1 MEPQIPRAQSP
12 QREFANPD
20 AAPSHP
26 PLAELARQPLLNR
39 DYESRPTVFY
49 ERLRAEYGPVAPV
62 DVLGVPVWMV
72 LGYSQVLDVL
82 RDARGVWSRRVDT
95 WRAYREGR
103 VPADWPML
111 PVVESDSSGFRDG
124 AESTRL
130 RSAWSEGLRPFQER
144 GRPQARKL
152 ERAVHAY
159 ADELITVLAESGGRS
174 GWADLSAQYARP
186 LPLMVTGRLIGF
198 PTDAGADEM
207 IMDLWR
213 VLDAGPDAQEASD
226 RLTARVAEVCE
237 ARVREPRE
245 DLPSYMLAA
254 APDLTAEELTREM
267 AMLTGLSGDI
277 TANLICN
284 TVTEVLIGETGA
296 RDSLSAGMIKE
307 AINRASIAHPP
318 MANLAFRWPRSDVR
332 LGRFK
337 IAAGDPVMVSPAAA
351 HLDPAFT
358 GGGAQDSVYSSRAHL
373 AWSAGPHACLG
384 RDLATTITMIAV
396 ERAFHRFSSLE
407 LALPADQLPWRSS
420 PLIRGLRSLPV
431 NYELAEDLPARPAA
445 EREEAAPRDG
455 AAAAGEPGTGSLA
468 RRIMR
473 LMRRG

>member
-1 MEPQIPRAQSP
+1 MPRAQSP
-12 QREFANPD
+12 HAES
-20 AAPSHP
+20 APHP
-26 PLAELARQPLLNR
+26 PLEALARTPLPGP
-39 DYESRPTVFY
+39 DYESRPGDFY

-62 DVLGVPVWMV
+62 DVLGVPVWLV
-72 LGYSQVLDVL
+72 IGYSQVLDVL
-82 RDARGVWSRRVDT
+82 RDARGVWSRRVDS

-111 PVVESDSSGFRDG
+111 PVAESDSSAFRDG

-130 RSAWSEGLRPFQER
+130 RSAWSDGLRPFQER
-144 GRPQARKL
+144 GRPQAREL

-159 ADELITVLAESGGRS
+159 ADELISVLAESGGRT
-174 GWADLSAQYARP
+174 GRADLSAQYARP
-186 LPLMVTGRLIGF
+186 LPLMVTGRLLGL
-198 PTDAGADEM
+198 PADSGGDEL
-207 IMDLWR
+207 IVDLWR
-213 VLDAGPDAQEASD
+213 VMDAGPDAQQASD
-226 RLTARVAEVCE
+226 RLMARVAEVCA
-237 ARVREPRE
+237 ARVREPRD
-245 DLPSYMLAA
+245 DLPSLMLAA

-267 AMLTGLSGDI
+267 AMLTGLATDV
-277 TANLICN
+277 TANLISN
-284 TVTEVLIGETGA
+284 TIAEVLAGTTGA

-318 MANLAFRWPRSDVR
+318 MANLAFRWPRSDMR
-332 LGRFK
+332 LGRFR

-358 GGGAQDSVYSSRAHL
+358 GGGSQDSVYSSRAHL

-396 ERAFHRFSSLE
+396 ERAFHRFASLE
-407 LALPADQLPWRSS
+407 LAVPPDRLPWRSS
-420 PLIRGLRSLPV
+420 PIVRGLRSLPV
-431 NYELAEDLPARPAA
+431 NYTLAEALPERPDP
-445 EREEAAPRDG
+445 EDAAPAQDG
-455 AAAAGEPGTGSLA
+455 AAADGDPGTKSLV

>member
-1 MEPQIPRAQSP
+1 MEPQIPRAQSA
-12 QREFANPD
+12 RAEFSPAEASP
-20 AAPSHP
+20 PHP
-26 PLAELARQPLLNR
+26 PLESLARLTLLNR
-39 DYESRPTVFY
+39 DYESRPAAFY

-62 DVLGVPVWMV
+62 DVLGVPVWLV
-72 LGYSQVLDVL
+72 IGYSQVLDVL
-82 RDARGVWSRRVDT
+82 RDSRGIWSRRVDS

-144 GRPQARKL
+144 GRPQAREL

-159 ADELITVLAESGGRS
+159 ADELITVLAESGGRT
-174 GWADLSAQYARP
+174 GWGDLSAQYARP

-198 PTDAGADEM
+198 PTDSGADEM

-226 RLTARVAEVCE
+226 RLLARVAEVCA

-284 TVTEVLIGETGA
+284 TITEVLIGETGA
-296 RDSLSAGMIKE
+296 RDSLSAGMLKE

-332 LGRFK
+332 IGRFR

-358 GGGAQDSVYSSRAHL
+358 GGGSQDSVYSSRAHL

-396 ERAFHRFSSLE
+396 ERVFHRFSSLE
-407 LALPADQLPWRSS
+407 LALPPDQLPWRSS

-431 NYELAEDLPARPAA
+431 NYALAEELPSRPDAGDPA
-445 EREEAAPRDG
+445 PPRDG
-455 AAAAGEPGTGSLA
+455 AGSGDEPGPKSLA

-473 LMRRG
+473 LMRRS

>member
-12 QREFANPD
+12 QADF
-20 AAPSHP
+20 PSAEASGTHP
-26 PLAELARQPLLNR
+26 PLEALAKVPLLNR
-39 DYESRPTVFY
+39 DYESRPAAFY

-62 DVLGVPVWMV
+62 DVLGVPVWLV
-72 LGYSQVLDVL
+72 IGYSQVLDVL
-82 RDARGVWSRRVDT
+82 RDARGVWSRRVDS
-95 WRAYREGR
+95 WRAYREGQ

-111 PVVESDSSGFRDG
+111 PVMESDSSGFRDG

-130 RSAWSEGLRPFQER
+130 RGAWSEGLRPFQER
-144 GRPQARKL
+144 GRPQAREL

-159 ADELITVLAESGGRS
+159 ADELITVIAESGGRS

-198 PTDAGADEM
+198 PTDSGADEM

-226 RLTARVAEVCE
+226 RLMARVAEVCE

-254 APDLTAEELTREM
+254 APDLTAEELAREM

-284 TVTEVLIGETGA
+284 TITEVLIGETGA

-332 LGRFK
+332 LGRFR

-358 GGGAQDSVYSSRAHL
+358 GGGSQDSVYSSRAHL

-396 ERAFHRFSSLE
+396 ERAFHRFASLD
-407 LALPADQLPWRSS
+407 LALPPDQLPWRSS

-431 NYELAEDLPARPAA
+431 NYTLAGDFGTRPEAA
-445 EREEAAPRDG
+445 EQPAGEEAA
-455 AAAAGEPGTGSLA
+455 AGSDEPGATSLV

-473 LMRRG
+473 LMRRS